1 MGFAEGL
8 SNGVNLGLRLV
19 NAKESQDRQKK
30 FDDRQDKQWADEDAQ
45 KDAVKRA
52 NEAAM
57 TAYQNWAKSGDQ
69 PSAQQTSSPASQTT
83 PTEAPAAGGM
93 TLGGGVTTDGPL
105 TLGGATPSF
114 GQPADVTAK
123 PTAAQQMP
131 RSGGGM
137 SLGGGVTTDGK
148 LTLGGGVP
156 SFGQPADVT
165 DKPTAA
171 QQAPQ
176 PEAPPVTQASQ
187 QLPQSG
193 RPVQRDEREGILAGM
208 QARRKAL
215 MNEKVDPKL
224 WMDDWGKEAN
234 LRAQIR
240 GEKIDNAEK
249 RFLATGDPGEYART
263 VYPLIDDGMD
273 FVGSRQVKDDKG
285 NPAWEFVRR
294 DQQTGKQITNVM
306 NADQFQ
312 RFMMGARDPN
322 AVIQY
327 EAKSMLERMKT
338 DQKIRKDAADQEGV
352 RETNRQK
359 SKLTLGEIAAR
370 SSGEMAVT
378 KEKGKQDRTTQRD
391 KPVVLSEGATAF
403 GQEDTPNGTRL
414 VPIAKGS
421 TRASAR
427 YSAKDLNQM
436 VIDNYGVSDMSGKA
450 MGSDATARISAAA
463 EILLRSNANM
473 GANEAIAK
481 ASSDLGFNIKPKN

>member
-19 NAKESQDRQKK
+19 AAKESSDRQKK
-30 FDDRQDKQWADEDAQ
+30 FDDRQDKQWADDDAQ

-57 TAYQNWAKSGDQ
+57 TAYQDWSKTGDQ
-69 PSAQQTSSPASQTT
+69 PAALQEASPA
-83 PTEAPAAGGM
+83 APAGPKPDVAPAGG
-93 TLGGGVTTDGPL
+93 L
-105 TLGGATPSF
+105 
-114 GQPADVTAK
+114 
-123 PTAAQQMP
+123 
-131 RSGGGM
+131 

-165 DKPTAA
+165 ARPTAA

-176 PEAPPVTQASQ
+176 PDQQAVTLSTQQPSPSAQPVK
-187 QLPQSG
+187 
-193 RPVQRDEREGILAGM
+193 RDEREGILAGM

-240 GEKIDNAEK
+240 GEKVDNAEK

-273 FVGSRQVKDDKG
+273 FVESRQVKDDKG
-285 NPAWEFVRR
+285 EPAWEFVRR
-294 DQQTGKQITNVM
+294 DQKTGKQFTNVM
-306 NADQFQ
+306 NTDQFQ
-312 RFMMGARDPN
+312 RFMIGARDPN

-327 EAKSMLERMKT
+327 EAKSMLAKFNA
-338 DQKIRKDAADQEGV
+338 DQKIRENAANQEGV

-359 SKLTLGEIAAR
+359 SAHTLDEIAAR
-370 SSGEMAVT
+370 SRGEMAVT
-378 KEKGKQDRTTQRD
+378 KQKGIEDRTTNKD
-391 KPVVLSEGATAF
+391 KPVVVSEGATAF
-403 GQEDTPNGTRL
+403 GQEQTPNGTSL
-414 VPIAKGS
+414 VPIAKGAS
-421 TRASAR
+421 RASAR

-436 VIDNYGVSDMSGKA
+436 VIDNYGAGDMSGKA
-450 MGSDATARISAAA
+450 LGSDATARISAAA
-463 EILLRSNANM
+463 EILLRNNSNM

>member
-19 NAKESQDRQKK
+19 AAKESSDRNKK
-30 FDDRQDKQWADEDAQ
+30 LDDRQDKQWADEDAQ

-57 TAYQNWAKSGDQ
+57 TAYQDWSQAGNQTPSLPEAKPSEPPAQ
-69 PSAQQTSSPASQTT
+69 PDLSPK
-83 PTEAPAAGGM
+83 GGM
-93 TLGGGVTTDGPL
+93 TLGGGVSTDGKL
-105 TLGGATPSF
+105 TLGGGAPSF

-123 PTAAQQMP
+123 PTAE
-131 RSGGGM
+131 
-137 SLGGGVTTDGK
+137 
-148 LTLGGGVP
+148 
-156 SFGQPADVT
+156 
-165 DKPTAA
+165 

-176 PEAPPVTQASQ
+176 PQPFPLSTQAPSDAQ
-187 QLPQSG
+187 
-193 RPVQRDEREGILAGM
+193 RPAQRDEREGILAGM

-240 GEKIDNAEK
+240 GEKIDGAEK

-273 FVGSRQVKDDKG
+273 FVGSRQVKDGKG
-285 NPAWEFVRR
+285 NMAWEFVRR
-294 DQQTGKQITNVM
+294 DQKTGKEVSNVM

-312 RFMMGARDPN
+312 RFMIGTRDPN
-322 AVIQY
+322 AVVQY
-327 EAKSMLERMKT
+327 EAKSMLERMKA
-338 DQKIRKDAADQEGV
+338 DQKIREEAAKAEGE

-370 SSGEMAVT
+370 TGGEVAVT
-378 KEKGKQDRTTQRD
+378 KEKGRQDRSTQRD

-403 GQEDTPNGTRL
+403 GQEQTADGTRL
-414 VPIAKGS
+414 VPIAKGTPRS
-421 TRASAR
+421 SAR

-436 VIDNYGVSDMSGKA
+436 VIDNYGVGDMSGKA
-450 MGSDATARISAAA
+450 LGSDATARISAAA
-463 EILLRSNANM
+463 EILLRNNATM

-481 ASSDLGFNIKPKN
+481 ASSDLGFNLKAKN